1 MFRVAVI
8 MLTAAIYL
16 TLLAGVAAPQAQAA
30 ASDLQVGVFFPDPQS
45 PDEQLPSVGD
55 LHNFEST
62 IGRQADIFLWYESI
76 GESFY
81 ADTFRPMAQE
91 GRIIQLAWEPHD
103 FSRPA
108 TNQPEYRLERI
119 TAGYL
124 DNDVRRWARE
134 LKSFGY
140 TIYFRPMC
148 EMNGDWVTWGGTVN
162 GNTPDDYIPAWR
174 RIHDIFVQEGA
185 TNVKFVWSPNRDGDT
200 ASAINTFNTYYPGD
214 AYVDFLSING
224 YNWGRLYNTPDWTS
238 QWQRFEQVFGPSY
251 DAFTARSNK
260 PVMIA
265 ETATTEV
272 GGDKAAWITD
282 MFARLPV
289 RFPRIMAVTWFNINK
304 ETDWRVESSPA
315 SLNAFRNTIAA
326 PDSSPPSV
334 SFASPTQGSTLTG
347 DATLTANAADNIAV
361 SRVEFYAGDRLLE
374 TRENAPYSYT
384 LSTMSLTDG
393 SYTLTAK
400 AFDAAGNT
408 ASSSVLVNVSNGAAQ
423 NYYFG
428 WYDNVTMN
436 TWLIVGNP
444 SQTEQTVEVFI
455 GGTLMGT
462 YTVGAQQRVTPK
474 YSGVVNGPVKVVSTT
489 GGGLLVS
496 ERVTCNGS
504 FSELPAVPQDELS
517 SEQLLAW
524 YDEQSPGMKNWVL
537 IANQGSQTAEV
548 DVIIA
553 GEIKGHYTVPAG
565 SIVAPEFP
573 QTMNGPV
580 RVVANNGQPLS
591 VSSRVLYNGAFNEV
605 GGKAVSGL
613 MSEYHFTWYDE
624 QSPGMKTWVV
634 VGNQGRQSAE
644 VGIYIAGRLMGLYSV
659 PAGGRVTPDYPNT
672 MNGPVRVVSTNGQPL
687 IVGQRSTYKGS
698 FEEVPGTAPQALTSN
713 QWFAWY
719 DDLSA
724 GMTTWVLVG
733 NESQEIAEVDI
744 RIGGQTMGHYSIPA
758 GGRVTPLF
766 PGQMNGPVQVVST
779 EGSPQLVV
787 SQRTTFNNSFDELPG
802 MQLT

>member
-1 MFRVAVI
+1 M
-8 MLTAAIYL
+8 
-16 TLLAGVAAPQAQAA
+16 
-30 ASDLQVGVFFPDPQS
+30 S
-45 PDEQLPSVGD
+45 
-55 LHNFEST
+55 
-62 IGRQADIFLWYESI
+62 
-76 GESFY
+76 
-81 ADTFRPMAQE
+81 
-91 GRIIQLAWEPHD
+91 
-103 FSRPA
+103 
-108 TNQPEYRLERI
+108 
-119 TAGYL
+119 
-124 DNDVRRWARE
+124 
-134 LKSFGY
+134 
-140 TIYFRPMC
+140 

-174 RIHDIFVQEGA
+174 HIHDIFVQEGA

-224 YNWGRLYNTPDWTS
+224 YNWGRLYNTPNWTS

-289 RFPRIMAVTWFNINK
+289 RFPRITAVTWFNINK
-304 ETDWRVESSPA
+304 ETDWRVESSSA
-315 SLNAFRNTIAA
+315 SLSAFRNAIAE

-334 SFASPTQGSTLTG
+334 SFTSPTQGSTLSG
-347 DATLTANAADNIAV
+347 DATLTANAADNVAV
-361 SRVEFYAGDRLLE
+361 SRVEFYAGDRLLQ
-374 TRENAPYSYT
+374 TRESAPYSYT
-384 LSTMSLTDG
+384 LPTVALADG
-393 SYTLTAK
+393 SYNLTAK
-400 AFDAAGNT
+400 AFDGAGNT
-408 ASSSVLVNVSNGAAQ
+408 SSSSVLVNVSNGSAQ

-455 GGTLMGT
+455 GGSLMGT
-462 YTVGAQQRVTPK
+462 YTVGAQQRVTPQ
-474 YSGVVNGPVKVVSTT
+474 YNGVINGPVKVVSTT

-496 ERVTCNGS
+496 QRVTRNGS
-504 FSELPAVPQDELS
+504 FSEQPAVPQDELS

-537 IANQGSQTAEV
+537 IANHGSQTAEV

-644 VGIYIAGRLMGLYSV
+644 VGIYIAGRLMGLYSI
-659 PAGGRVTPDYPNT
+659 PAGGRVTPNYPNT

-698 FEEVPGTAPQALTSN
+698 FEEVPGTTTQALTSN

-724 GMTTWVLVG
+724 GMMTWVLVG
-733 NESQEIAEVDI
+733 NESQETAEVDI

-766 PGQMNGPVQVVST
+766 PGQRNGPVQVVST